1 MLTLWAKPNGK
12 PVVASIVYGLKEVV
26 HSEVTDLLFKTEDV
40 NELVQQINVLLND
53 ASLRQRS
60 GNNGQTR
67 AYSTFDTSV
76 YHNKVAVLYEAIINA
91 L

>member
-26 HSEVTDLLFKTEDV
+26 HSEVTDLLFKTEDIK
-40 NELVQQINVLLND
+40 ELVQQINVLLND
-53 ASLRQRS
+53 TSLRQRL
-60 GNNGQTR
+60 GDNGQTR
-67 AYSTFDTSV
+67 AYRTFDVGV
-76 YHNKVAVLYEAIINA
+76 YHNKVATLYEAVSA